1 MGDWTYALIIVICT
15 FIWIHQLVDYRK
27 KLALM
32 APGIDSVSSR
42 KSDYSEQISQS
53 ETNTQDIQQSIGSM
67 RKEIEELEE
76 KRVGLQE
83 ELNRK
88 EMILVAGGTFEMGS
102 ATSGHIDEEPEHK
115 VTITQFYL
123 DRFEVTNLQYKDFV
137 DATDHRVPVHWRN
150 RTFPEARRASHP
162 VVNVS
167 WEDAKAYADWMGK
180 RLPTE
185 GEWEWAA
192 RGDQS
197 FDYPWGRTCNPDC
210 ANYDN
215 PDGKTSD
222 VDKFPRGQAASGA
235 WDMCGNVGEWVNDWY
250 DDEYYQSSTDLD
262 PQGPPGGNRKVY
274 RGGGFQGNRMDIR
287 TVARHFAMSAT
298 SQEYIGFRCAMSYDI
313 E

>member
-1 MGDWTYALIIVICT
+1 ML
-15 FIWIHQLVDYRK
+15 R
-27 KLALM
+27 
-32 APGIDSVSSR
+32 
-42 KSDYSEQISQS
+42 
-53 ETNTQDIQQSIGSM
+53 NT
-67 RKEIEELEE
+67 
-76 KRVGLQE
+76 
-83 ELNRK
+83 
-88 EMILVAGGTFEMGS
+88 
-102 ATSGHIDEEPEHK
+102 H
-115 VTITQFYL
+115 
-123 DRFEVTNLQYKDFV
+123 
-137 DATDHRVPVHWRN
+137 
-150 RTFPEARRASHP
+150 ASHP

-215 PDGKTSD
+215 PDGKTTD
-222 VDKFPRGQAASGA
+222 IDKFPRGQSASGA

-250 DDEYYQSSTDLD
+250 DDQYYQSSTDLD
-262 PQGPPGGNRKVY
+262 PQGPPSGNRKVY

-298 SQEYIGFRCAMSYDI
+298 SQEYIGFRCAMNYDI